1 LLFLVFGFCDSYM
14 VSKVAIMVAAQ

>member
-1 LLFLVFGFCDSYM
+1 LLFLAFGFCDSYM